1 MRPLLPNGRHP
12 AEVVRRAKGEK
23 GEGTA
28 NAKAAALEALEAL
41 EALPTGSEM
50 SIGIAKVKLPK
61 VSLVRSLLVY
71 QTCECIY

>member
-50 SIGIAKVKLPK
+50 SIVK